1 MLGLELRH
9 LDDEHGLRFVEAA
22 VLDRELL
29 HQRGLLGADVEVGLR
44 RPAHHVG
51 EAGEV
56 AGVGRRH
63 RVEAGD
69 DPARRGRLGGRAGD
83 VRLLRFRRPC
93 PRRRARDRETP
104 EHRISYQRSYAGWPG
119 CTATNVPRQV
129 AVTSPPASSVAS
141 TVARSSAASTTRAVS
156 RRGSPDGVGRRKRTA

>member
-1 MLGLELRH
+1 MLRLELRH
-9 LDDEHGLRFVEAA
+9 PDDEHGLRFVEAA

-29 HQRGLLGADVEVGLR
+29 HQRGLLGADAQVGLGR
-44 RPAHHVG
+44 AAHHVG

-56 AGVGRRH
+56 ASVGRRH

-69 DPARRGRLGGRAGD
+69 DLARSGGLGGRAGD
-83 VRLLRFRRPC
+83 VRLLDPGRRVLGG
-93 PRRRARDRETP
+93 ALGTRETL

-156 RRGSPDGVGRRKRTA
+156 RSGPPDGVGRRKRTA